1 MLKHPTH
8 PIYKSHVPTAH
19 AHYMPAQGHNEYLV
33 SLNTFFMEVHV
44 HIPRGV
50 HFPISVGISI
60 LDADISTDI
69 VEPADLNRYVGC
81 M

>member
-1 MLKHPTH
+1 MYLMYMYIYPNGYNVHTNVYHP
-8 PIYKSHVPTAH
+8 
-19 AHYMPAQGHNEYLV
+19 
-33 SLNTFFMEVHV
+33 F
-44 HIPRGV
+44 
-50 HFPISVGISI
+50 FPIPVHVGISI